1 MVPLPQSRFLLLTL
15 PMLFLTGVLL
25 ESGCRRPAADVAPP
39 GNPPAAPTAQTLAS
53 DGTVK
58 ALAEF
63 NQGAA
68 LLEQYKYARAAE
80 KFEVVVAAF
89 PAWTAAR
96 FNLGLALLNLP
107 DAPDALDRAEAE
119 FRGVVALE
127 PDHRWAHFCLGV
139 LYEHKGD
146 FDKAL
151 DHFGKVIGSDPD
163 DPFVGFEYA
172 ETLRKLNRNPEA
184 LQVLEKDVEHDPGFV
199 SAFYSLGMLYN
210 RMRQRD
216 KAVQILKRF
225 GELKPQELAVG
236 SYGVVEPYAGKGKF
250 TQAPAQP
257 EAGGEHLTTCAR
269 LADLDSDGDL
279 DLLAMRIKAGS
290 ATAWGQTEFHA
301 TARGQTEFQVNL
313 KLGLTPPLSV

>member
-1 MVPLPQSRFLLLTL
+1 MDSPARLSTFQSAHPMVPLRQSRFLLLTL

-39 GNPPAAPTAQTLAS
+39 GTPPPAPIAQTLAS
-53 DGTVK
+53 DGTLK

-68 LLEQYKYARAAE
+68 LLEQYKYAKAAE
-80 KFEVVVAAF
+80 KFEAVVAAF

-107 DAPDALDRAEAE
+107 DAPDALDHAEAE
-119 FRGVVALE
+119 FQRVIAVE

-139 LYEHKGD
+139 LYEHKAD

-151 DHFGKVIGSDPD
+151 DHFGKVHGSDPD
-163 DPFVGFEYA
+163 DPFVGFLYA
-172 ETLRKLNRNPEA
+172 VTLRKLNRNPEA
-184 LQVLEKDVEHDPGFV
+184 LQVLEKVVEHDPGFV

-225 GELKPQELAVG
+225 GELKPQELG
-236 SYGVVEPYAGKGKF
+236 
-250 TQAPAQP
+250 
-257 EAGGEHLTTCAR
+257 
-269 LADLDSDGDL
+269 
-279 DLLAMRIKAGS
+279 
-290 ATAWGQTEFHA
+290 
-301 TARGQTEFQVNL
+301 
-313 KLGLTPPLSV
+313 